1 MSDTLK
7 TNSDSSDI
15 PVEENSPP
23 DYSDNIPDG
32 DQSTE
37 HVETTGYPYHKQ
49 SARDRDTSDF
59 QSLFP
64 DEEEDGALLAPP
76 RRGRR
81 VWLIAVCVL
90 LLLILI
96 GGGIFFYMQ
105 RTNSSQV
112 QYTTVPV
119 TTGNLTQSV
128 SSSGPLQAR
137 AEYDMNFSASG
148 QVSAIDVHVGQQV
161 KAGQVLAKLN
171 APNLQIAVEQAQLT
185 VNNAQETYNTAVS
198 NGDAQTTLDADYNQL
213 QNANLQL
220 QTAQNNQAAATMT
233 APANAVVATIN
244 GVVGQTA
251 GSSGGSSSS
260 STSSFMV
267 LLDTSG
273 FTITAA
279 VNEAD
284 IGNVQVN
291 QPVRFTITAYPAQTF
306 RATVTSI
313 SMVGTTTSGVV
324 SYPVTLAVDMSSVGS
339 AHLFP
344 GMTATASITTAQR
357 IGALLVSNSSFTFT
371 TTALQ
376 AGVIS
381 RSALTQGFGGTG
393 GITRRGTGSAGSG
406 QSTST
411 GSRHVVLVLRNG
423 KLVPV
428 LITTGL
434 TNGTLSEVLSGLSA
448 GDQVVVGATGG
459 AFANVST
466 GSSTTGGGIFRTGGG
481 TGGLGGGF
489 GGGGGGTRSG
499 TGG

>member
-15 PVEENSPP
+15 QVDENSLP
-23 DYSDNIPDG
+23 DYSDNIPDVN
-32 DQSTE
+32 QSTE
-37 HVETTGYPYHKQ
+37 NVETASYPRHDQ
-49 SARDRDTSDF
+49 SDRDTSDF

-64 DEEEDGALLAPP
+64 DEEEGDSLLVPP
-76 RRGRR
+76 RRRRR
-81 VWLIAVCVL
+81 VWLSAVCVL
-90 LLLILI
+90 LLLILV
-96 GGGIFFYMQ
+96 GGGVFFYMQ

-161 KAGQVLAKLN
+161 KAGQVLAQLN

-185 VNNAQETYNTAVS
+185 VNNAQETYNTAVT

-251 GSSGGSSSS
+251 ASGSGSSSS

-291 QPVRFTITAYPAQTF
+291 QPVRFTISAYPSQTF
-306 RATVTSI
+306 RATVTDI

-324 SYPVTLAVDMSSVGS
+324 TYPVTLTVDMSSVGT

-357 IGALLVSNSSFTFT
+357 IGALLVSNSSFTFI
-371 TTALQ
+371 TTAIQ
-376 AGVIS
+376 AGVIG

-393 GITRRGTGSAGSG
+393 GFTRSGTSSTGSG

-434 TNGTLSEVLSGLSA
+434 TNGTLSEVLSGLNA

-459 AFANVST
+459 AFSNVST
-466 GSSTTGGGIFRTGGG
+466 SGSSSTTGNPLRTGG
-481 TGGLGGGF
+481 TGGFGGGGF
-489 GGGGGGTRSG
+489 GGGGGTRSG

>member
-1 MSDTLK
+1 MSDTLQ
-7 TNSDSSDI
+7 TNSDSFDSDI
-15 PVEENSPP
+15 EVSNLPEADSA
-23 DYSDNIPDG
+23 DSDVDTESFPYHNQSDG
-32 DQSTE
+32 DN
-37 HVETTGYPYHKQ
+37 GPK
-49 SARDRDTSDF
+49 DF

-64 DEEEDGALLAPP
+64 DEEDDSFLAVPP
-76 RRGRR
+76 RRRR
-81 VWLIAVCVL
+81 RLWLIAGCVL
-90 LLLILI
+90 LLLILL
-96 GGGIFFYMQ
+96 GGGVFFYMQ
-105 RTNSSQV
+105 STNSSQV

-119 TTGNLTQSV
+119 ATGNLTQTV
-128 SSSGPLQAR
+128 SSSGPLQAK
-137 AEYDMNFSASG
+137 AEYDMSFSTAG
-148 QVSAIDVHVGQQV
+148 QISEIDVHVGQQV

-171 APNLQIAVEQAQLT
+171 APNLQIAVQQAQLT

-213 QNANLQL
+213 QNAELQL

-251 GSSGGSSSS
+251 GSGSGGSGSSS

-284 IGNVQVN
+284 IGTVQVN
-291 QPVRFTITAYPAQTF
+291 QPVRFTITAYPSLTF
-306 RATVTSI
+306 RATVASI

-324 SYPVTLAVDMSSVGS
+324 SYPVTLTVNMDSIGT
-339 AHLFP
+339 AHLYP

-357 IGALLVSNSSFTFT
+357 IGALLVSNSAFTFT

-376 AGVIS
+376 AGVIN
-381 RSALTQGFGGTG
+381 RSALTQGSGSTGTG
-393 GITRRGTGSAGSG
+393 GITRRGNGGTTGG
-406 QSTST
+406 QSTSA
-411 GSRHVVLVLRNG
+411 GGRHVVLVLRNG

-434 TNGTLSEVLSGLSA
+434 TNGTFSEVLSGLNT

-459 AFANVST
+459 AFANLST
-466 GSSTTGGGIFRTGGG
+466 GSSGTGTGGFFRTGS
-481 TGGLGGGF
+481 GGGNF
-489 GGGGGGTRSG
+489 GGGGKPVIGTG

>member
-1 MSDTLK
+1 MSDTLQ
-7 TNSDSSDI
+7 TNSDSFDSDI
-15 PVEENSPP
+15 EVSNLPEADSA
-23 DYSDNIPDG
+23 DNNVDTESFPYH
-32 DQSTE
+32 DQSD
-37 HVETTGYPYHKQ
+37 
-49 SARDRDTSDF
+49 SDSDTNHF
-59 QSLFP
+59 QSLFH
-64 DEEEDGALLAPP
+64 DEEDDSLLTAPP
-76 RRGRR
+76 RRRR
-81 VWLIAVCVL
+81 RLWLIVGCVL
-90 LLLILI
+90 LLFILL
-96 GGGIFFYMQ
+96 GGIFFYMQ

-119 TTGNLTQSV
+119 ATGNLTQTV
-128 SSSGPLQAR
+128 SSSGPLQAK
-137 AEYDMNFSASG
+137 AEYDMNFSTAG
-148 QVSAIDVHVGQQV
+148 QISEIDVHVGQQV

-171 APNLQIAVEQAQLT
+171 APNLQIAVQQAQLT

-213 QNANLQL
+213 QNAELQL

-251 GSSGGSSSS
+251 GSGSGSSSS

-284 IGNVQVN
+284 IGTVQVN
-291 QPVRFTITAYPAQTF
+291 QPVRFTITAYPSLTF
-306 RATVTSI
+306 RATVASI

-324 SYPVTLAVDMSSVGS
+324 SYPVTLTVNMDSVGS
-339 AHLFP
+339 AHLYP

-357 IGALLVSNSSFTFT
+357 IGALLVSNSAFTFT

-376 AGVIS
+376 AGVIN
-381 RSALTQGFGGTG
+381 RNALTQGSGSTGTG
-393 GITRRGTGSAGSG
+393 GITRRGNGGTAAG
-406 QSTST
+406 QSTSA
-411 GSRHVVLVLRNG
+411 GGRHVVLVLRNG

-434 TNGTLSEVLSGLSA
+434 TNGTFSEVLSGLNA

-459 AFANVST
+459 AFANLST
-466 GSSTTGGGIFRTGGG
+466 SGAGAGTGGLFRTGGG
-481 TGGLGGGF
+481 GGNF
-489 GGGGGGTRSG
+489 GGGGGKPVIGTG